1 MARIIYEATKDM
13 ENIKYVFDN
22 MITGIQEQGNG
33 KVEVTFAKNHLP
45 TSSYDVVIGADG
57 LSSRTRRLVFG
68 PDENY
73 LYRLGQYSALFTMP
87 RDATVDTK
95 YAQWYNA
102 SRGRLFLLRPDQ
114 YGTTRAY
121 LAVTDSN
128 LSRFDEIDGLLRK
141 GGKEEQQAWF
151 EKEFKDTGYQA
162 ERCIREMKAA
172 DDFYMQQI
180 AQVKMESWVKGHV
193 TLVGDAAYCPTPIS
207 GVVGT
212 IPHHTMMCNQLTNTG
227 HRRSNSRLLRTRWGN
242 LKEPTR
248 YIHSAGRVRKSST
261 PIRR

>member
-1 MARIIYEATKDM
+1 MARIMYDSTKDKA
-13 ENIKYVFDN
+13 NIKYIFDE
-22 MITGIQEQGNG
+22 MISGIQEQDNG
-33 KVEVTFAKNHLP
+33 KVSVTFANNNLP
-45 TSSYDVVIGADG
+45 TSEYDVVIGADG

-68 PDENY
+68 PDEKF

-87 RDATVDTK
+87 RDEAVDTK

-102 SRGRLFLLRPDQ
+102 PLGRLFLLRPDQ

-128 LSRFDEIDGLLRK
+128 LSRFDEIDGLLRN
-141 GGKEEQQAWF
+141 GTREQQMAWF
-151 EKEFKDTGYQA
+151 EKEFKDVGYQS
-162 ERCIREMKAA
+162 ERCIREMKRA

-207 GVVGT
+207 GVVSGALVSF
-212 IPHHTMMCNQLTNTG
+212 ILRCFLA
-227 HRRSNSRLLRTRWGN
+227 RLSIVLFS
-242 LKEPTR
+242 LDQK
-248 YIHSAGRVRKSST
+248 KS
-261 PIRR
+261 